1 MKYLVFVIIFTISS
15 LTCAHAQQPVEEKLT
30 KKQAQQ
36 YFSMLAFLPVIGNY
50 RMVQMECSN
59 LYPENIEEYESYFKE
74 GNYEYFELRLKNA
87 IPDLVADLYFG
98 EKKNLRKDR
107 YDVFS
112 KNFCSQMLIGV
123 TQIANLLDTDHPQR
137 IDVDHFIL
145 FVEKITNLSDEE
157 LVKYLGSL
165 K

>member
-1 MKYLVFVIIFTISS
+1 MKYLIFVIIFS
-15 LTCAHAQQPVEEKLT
+15 LTCAHSQQAVEENLT

-36 YFSMLAFLPVIGNY
+36 YFRLLAFLPVIGNY
-50 RMVQMECSN
+50 RTVQIKCSD
-59 LYPENIEEYESYFKE
+59 LYPENIEEYESYFKK
-74 GNYEYFELRLKNA
+74 GNYEYFERRLKNA

-98 EKKNLRKDR
+98 EKKNLRKD
-107 YDVFS
+107 VFS
-112 KNFCSQMLIGV
+112 KDLCSKMLTGV

>member
-1 MKYLVFVIIFTISS
+1 MKYLIFVIIFTISS
-15 LTCAHAQQPVEEKLT
+15 LTCAHAQQAVEENLT

-36 YFSMLAFLPVIGNY
+36 YFRLLAYLPIIGNY
-50 RMVQMECSN
+50 RTVQMECSN
-59 LYPENIEEYESYFKE
+59 LYPENVEEYASYFKE
-74 GNYEYFELRLKNA
+74 GNYEYFERRLKNA

-98 EKKNLRKDR
+98 EKKNLRKD
-107 YDVFS
+107 VFS
-112 KNFCSQMLIGV
+112 KDLCSKMLTGV
-123 TQIANLLDTDHPQR
+123 TQIANFLDTDHPQR